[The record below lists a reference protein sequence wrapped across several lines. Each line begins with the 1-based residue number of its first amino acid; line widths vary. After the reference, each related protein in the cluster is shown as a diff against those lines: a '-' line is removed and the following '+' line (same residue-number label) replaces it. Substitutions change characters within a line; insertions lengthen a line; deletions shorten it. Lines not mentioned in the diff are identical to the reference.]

1 MFLGWV
7 LVIRKTQNAVDAWA
21 ETFGLVQC
29 QELELVVAAVCD
41 WVDAYFVFEEFSFEV
56 GGAVVQGNV
65 IFFKLLAVA
74 ALG

>member
-1 MFLGWV
+1 
-7 LVIRKTQNAVDAWA
+7 
-21 ETFGLVQC
+21 
-29 QELELVVAAVCD
+29 LELVVAAVCD